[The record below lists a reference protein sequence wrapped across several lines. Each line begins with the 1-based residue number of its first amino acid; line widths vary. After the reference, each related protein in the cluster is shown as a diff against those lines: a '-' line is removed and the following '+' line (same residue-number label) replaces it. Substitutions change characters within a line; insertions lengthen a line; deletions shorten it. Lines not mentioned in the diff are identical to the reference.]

1 MANYLRTSTGKMKF
15 VINQDRD
22 CVWPM
27 TLALFT
33 TAVFTQTEEKDPIL
47 WAINLNMQIDSEA
60 VLLGSFESVDDAIK
74 EINSM
79 LATDEEFYA
88 VSGFEEWM
96 TSIGSLEDISDCL
109 DDDEE
114 FFDIN

>member
-27 TLALFT
+27 TSALFT
-33 TAVFTQTEEKDPIL
+33 TAVLTQMEEKDPIL
-47 WAINLNMQIDSEA
+47 WAINLNMQIDGEA
-60 VLLGSFESVDDAIK
+60 VLLGSFESVEGAIK
-74 EINSM
+74 EMNSM
-79 LATDEEFYA
+79 LAADEEFYV

-96 TSIGSLEDISDCL
+96 FTLGSLEDISDYL

-114 FFDIN
+114 FFDID

>member
-1 MANYLRTSTGKMKF
+1 MVNYLRTSTGKMKF

-27 TLALFT
+27 TSVLFT
-33 TAVFTQTEEKDPIL
+33 TAVLTQTEEEDPIL
-47 WAINLNMQIDSEA
+47 WAINLNMQIDDET
-60 VLLGSFESVDDAIK
+60 VLIGSFESVEDAIK

-79 LATDEEFYA
+79 LAADEEFYA
-88 VSGFEEWM
+88 VNGFEEWM
-96 TSIGSLEDISDCL
+96 CSLGSLEGISDYI